1 MWKVVVDTNLF
12 IAAYFNRRSASA
24 EVVELAGED
33 KIRLVWSDL
42 LKKEMDLIL
51 GNVKASPKFLN
62 KIQNVLEKG
71 IKVSPKEKL
80 KIVKDDPEDNKLLEC
95 AQETEADYIL
105 TNDHHL
111 LEIGEFKSTKII
123 RPKEFLTFAF

>member
-1 MWKVVVDTNLF
+1 MRKVVVDTNLF
-12 IAAYFNRRSASA
+12 IAAYFNRQSASA
-24 EVVELAGED
+24 KIIELAKEGEI
-33 KIRLVWSDL
+33 KLVWSDL

-51 GNVKASPKFLN
+51 GNVKASLKFLN
-62 KIQNVLEKG
+62 RIQDILEKG

-95 AQETEADYIL
+95 AQETEVDYIL

-123 RPKEFLTFAF
+123 RPKEFLAFAF

>member
-33 KIRLVWSDL
+33 KIKLVWSDL